1 MNSKLTSLAL
11 VLPVSLRGGRRTLVG
26 RVVFSCSL
34 VLLAAGCTSCSMRG
48 NANAPE
54 NVSVPS
60 PAVMPEGATLQ
71 RGRIVPLID
80 HHQHLLSPA
89 LTQVWALPEPVG
101 AELLIQRLDEAG
113 IQAAVVMSLAYAW
126 GSPALSPKPDDEYM
140 AVRVEND
147 WTAKQVARYP
157 ARLTAFCSVNPLRDY
172 ALAEIDRCA
181 ADPRLRNGLKMQFA
195 NSGVNLRDA
204 EHVAQ
209 LRRVFAAA
217 SERRMPILAHVWT
230 GDDEVANPFDGRDA
244 RTFIN
249 EVLPM
254 APDVTVQI
262 AHMGGSGPRLDP
274 GTEEAMLVLAEAA
287 SRGEAAMK
295 NVYFDIATNVHPQSP
310 AEWVEFMT
318 ARMRQVGMSRLLYGS
333 DLAIGDNPLPTEY
346 WRALRERSGLTS
358 SELETIANNVAP
370 YLRK

>member
-1 MNSKLTSLAL
+1 MVRSVV
-11 VLPVSLRGGRRTLVG
+11 VL
-26 RVVFSCSL
+26 CSL
-34 VLLAAGCTSCSMRG
+34 VLLGAGCKSYLSRG
-48 NANAPE
+48 AENESAHSSAAAPE
-54 NVSVPS
+54 VETPR
-60 PAVMPEGATLQ
+60 
-71 RGRIVPLID
+71 RGQVVPLID

-89 LTQVWALPEPVG
+89 LAEIWALPEPVG

-113 IQAAVVMSLAYAW
+113 IQEAVVLSIAYAW
-126 GSPALSPKPDDEYM
+126 GSPALSPRPDDEYR
-140 AVRVEND
+140 AVRAEND
-147 WTAKQVARYP
+147 WTAEQVAMYP
-157 ARLTAFCSVNPLRDY
+157 DRLTAFCSVNPLRDY

-181 ADPRLRNGLKMQFA
+181 ADPRLRNGLKMQFG
-195 NSGVNLRDA
+195 NSRVNLRDA

-217 SERRMPILAHVWT
+217 NQHQMAIAAHVWT
-230 GDDEVANPFDGRDA
+230 GNDEVANPFDGRDA
-244 RTFIN
+244 WTFIN

-254 APDVTVQI
+254 APGVTVQI

-287 SRGEAAMK
+287 SRGEAAMR

-318 ARMRQVGMSRLLYGS
+318 ARMREIGMSRLLYGS
-333 DLAIGDNPLPTEY
+333 DLAIGDNALPAEY

-358 SELETIANNVAP
+358 SELETIAGNVAP
-370 YLRK
+370 YVRK